1 MGILPEAHTSRSSNC
16 DHLKI
21 QILKKKKKN
30 SNSWPIS
37 ELLIRHSGSDYQQFL
52 HDSNGC

>member
-21 QILKKKKKN
+21 QILKKKKKKFK
-30 SNSWPIS
+30 
-37 ELLIRHSGSDYQQFL
+37 FL
-52 HDSNGC
+52 ANLRTTDQTLWE